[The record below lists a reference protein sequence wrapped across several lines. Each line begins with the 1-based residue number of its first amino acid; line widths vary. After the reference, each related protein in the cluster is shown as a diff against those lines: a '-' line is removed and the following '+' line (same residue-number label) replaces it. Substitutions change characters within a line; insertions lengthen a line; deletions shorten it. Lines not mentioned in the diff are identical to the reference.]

1 MENNIISKWLFKY
14 GNEIIIK
21 TKEKEESI
29 MKKDN
34 QELDSNLIVMYCA
47 IIFSVIISIYALFQ

>member
-47 IIFSVIISIYALFQ
+47 IIFSAIISIYALFQ